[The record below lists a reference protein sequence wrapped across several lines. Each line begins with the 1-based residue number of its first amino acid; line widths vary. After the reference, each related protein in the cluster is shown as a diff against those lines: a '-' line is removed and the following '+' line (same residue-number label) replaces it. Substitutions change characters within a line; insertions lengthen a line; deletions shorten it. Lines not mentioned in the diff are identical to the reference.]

1 MSPVNEKLRRSTL
14 LLLSCYASL
23 SLFILAL
30 SFWWSV
36 SSVLRSPKRKKFS
49 YIIFMSQSIEV
60 YIACL
65 SMRFRTVAGESLSL
79 RELVSVLAVCNVI
92 RSFNAK
98 WLIQMTHVKF
108 GSTRSF
114 TLYES
119 PYRTQRTQIRKKSF
133 RRRRSILLSRFLL
146 KVRDFFGRCSYW
158 VTLTFLFCL
167 SKPRFR
173 IFVDSFFNA
182 FVLSQKRDFCCC
194 QFFISKLDYDLSR
207 YFMRPWC

>member
-1 MSPVNEKLRRSTL
+1 LYAILHKANPISSFHIFSRFFNSSADFSHTRSLMGGKKYFERMALASIGVTQYIKLSVRMSSVNEKLRRSTL

-65 SMRFRTVAGESLSL
+65 SMRFRTVAGELLSL

-98 WLIQMTHVKF
+98 
-108 GSTRSF
+108 
-114 TLYES
+114 
-119 PYRTQRTQIRKKSF
+119 
-133 RRRRSILLSRFLL
+133 
-146 KVRDFFGRCSYW
+146 
-158 VTLTFLFCL
+158 
-167 SKPRFR
+167 
-173 IFVDSFFNA
+173 
-182 FVLSQKRDFCCC
+182 
-194 QFFISKLDYDLSR
+194 
-207 YFMRPWC
+207 